1 MQLKGFGRS
10 STNPVV
16 PDNLA
21 KDASRTL
28 CFTPMGGILKQKYLP
43 TKFCP
48 LQFEFE
54 LASTA
59 TDVLSIGG
67 THESTDFVIS
77 NVQLNCD
84 LVQLDSSLDNEYAQH
99 L

>member
-1 MQLKGFGRS
+1 MSRKMAARLS
-10 STNPVV
+10 SNVLTGMFYTNEW
-16 PDNLA
+16 NFET
-21 KDASRTL
+21 K
-28 CFTPMGGILKQKYLP
+28 KYLP
-43 TKFCP
+43 VKYCP

-77 NVQLNCD
+77 NVQLKCD
-84 LVQLDSSLDNEYAQH
+84 FSYTRFKP
-99 L
+99 